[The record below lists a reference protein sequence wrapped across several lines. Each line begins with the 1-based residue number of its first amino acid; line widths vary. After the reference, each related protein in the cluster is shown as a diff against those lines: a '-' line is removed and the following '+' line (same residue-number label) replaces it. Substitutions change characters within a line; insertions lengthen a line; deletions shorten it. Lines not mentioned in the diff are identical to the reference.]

1 MAANKVRVASGFQF
15 SNDYTGY
22 AEAVVNGVVCHRL
35 YNDTGAALVDRTPYY
50 EVETGMDKDDL
61 NGPRAI
67 ALVDDAKRHRL
78 VVALQAVKA
87 GEWGW
92 FAFKGVVDQV
102 VLPSAARTTGHA
114 FKVLDGVVT
123 STGAVPDYDDEEF
136 ATNLE
141 PSETGTACDMIL
153 WGREFLATT

>member
-1 MAANKVRVASGFQF
+1 MALEKIRIGSGPTGVP
-15 SNDYTGY
+15 DYTGY
-22 AEAVVNGVVCHRL
+22 AEAVIQGTVCVRL
-35 YNDTGAALVDRTPYY
+35 FNDTGAALVDRTPYY
-50 EVETGMDKDDL
+50 IDHTMLDTDT

-67 ALVDDAKRHRL
+67 ALVDDAKRHKL
-78 VVALQAVKA
+78 VVALEAVPNQS
-87 GEWGW
+87 WGW
-92 FAFKGVVDQV
+92 FAYRGLVDQV

-141 PSETGTACDMIL
+141 ATETSTACDMVL
-153 WGREFLATT
+153 WGRDFLATT